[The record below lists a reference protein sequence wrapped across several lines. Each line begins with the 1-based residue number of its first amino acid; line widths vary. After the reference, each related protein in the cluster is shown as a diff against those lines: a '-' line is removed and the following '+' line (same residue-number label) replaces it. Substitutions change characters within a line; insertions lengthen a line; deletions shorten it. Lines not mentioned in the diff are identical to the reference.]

1 MFKVKSRNTNDNVA
15 VREEE
20 ESYSE
25 YKLTQSGGLSQ
36 Y

>member
-1 MFKVKSRNTNDNVA
+1 MITNADVA